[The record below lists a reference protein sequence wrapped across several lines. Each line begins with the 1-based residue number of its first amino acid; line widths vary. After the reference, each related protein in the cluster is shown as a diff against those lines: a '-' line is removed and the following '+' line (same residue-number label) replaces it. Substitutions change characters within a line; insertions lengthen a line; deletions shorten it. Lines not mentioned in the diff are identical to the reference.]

1 MTHKLSSACAEMIT
15 SYHSRL
21 NRSVSPYNWNLSR
34 HGFVALWL
42 FPFVWVVLCCF
53 CFWFFVF
60 RFFSLEHDKEIGLQG
75 RPKTPKPIQGA
86 ANGTKNRTPHI
97 RPRTTRATP
106 ALSLQRILLASC
118 LCLCFGRHHLQ
129 ARHNKA
135 AYHKPQTSSMR
146 TESLITYLALK
157 QQTQWHPPVQTP
169 AAKTLSAVP

>member
-1 MTHKLSSACAEMIT
+1 MRSGDHSSWLSYLGVGVLLCPGT
-15 SYHSRL
+15 
-21 NRSVSPYNWNLSR
+21 RSILK
-34 HGFVALWL
+34 
-42 FPFVWVVLCCF
+42 
-53 CFWFFVF
+53 VF
-60 RFFSLEHDKEIGLQG
+60 KRGSGQATLQG

-146 TESLITYLALK
+146 TESLITCLALK

>member
-1 MTHKLSSACAEMIT
+1 MSQGGARTPFKKARLSSYYFFLRNHGVFHQEGMLKLS
-15 SYHSRL
+15 RG
-21 NRSVSPYNWNLSR
+21 V
-34 HGFVALWL
+34 
-42 FPFVWVVLCCF
+42 
-53 CFWFFVF
+53 
-60 RFFSLEHDKEIGLQG
+60 QG

-97 RPRTTRATP
+97 SPRTTRATP

-146 TESLITYLALK
+146 TESLITCLISRRFL
-157 QQTQWHPPVQTP
+157 QSNCHDVQLLLRLLRYSRQSDAP
-169 AAKTLSAVP
+169 RSYRQKDISGNRSE